1 MYKDEN
7 HYTLCRRGK
16 LWGYY
21 WYDSNNIRHY
31 RSTGRKTKHEAQ
43 KVINKRI
50 AEGDLQWKEEKK
62 DVLFKDYAANFFIQ
76 GKCPILKEK
85 ERTGKGLAET
95 TVYNYRK
102 HLTTELIPYFGDYL
116 LGNITDVVIKKY
128 EDNLKEERGLK
139 HKTINQIIFPLRAS
153 LDQAVRDHKIE
164 RNPFELIIRMKDE
177 ESTKKAFTLEQVQRL
192 LGGEW
197 KSEMSRIAFEIGIMT
212 GLRIGE
218 IQALRVRSIKDDMI
232 EISENYSEGINIVKD
247 TKNHKTRYIP
257 FPEPIRRDIEWLM
270 KDKGPDDFILSIDG
284 KTIFSRQSVRNDL
297 KARMVE
303 EGIVGEDGKPDK
315 DLTFHST
322 RHFFDSYLY
331 LKAGVDKEK
340 IMSVI
345 GHQSEEMFRH
355 YLHIRK
361 EDLDPIREA
370 QNKILE
376 AN

>member
-1 MYKDEN
+1 
-7 HYTLCRRGK
+7 
-16 LWGYY
+16 
-21 WYDSNNIRHY
+21 
-31 RSTGRKTKHEAQ
+31 
-43 KVINKRI
+43 
-50 AEGDLQWKEEKK
+50 
-62 DVLFKDYAANFFIQ
+62 
-76 GKCPILKEK
+76 
-85 ERTGKGLAET
+85 
-95 TVYNYRK
+95 
-102 HLTTELIPYFGDYL
+102 
-116 LGNITDVVIKKY
+116 
-128 EDNLKEERGLK
+128 
-139 HKTINQIIFPLRAS
+139 
-153 LDQAVRDHKIE
+153 
-164 RNPFELIIRMKDE
+164 
-177 ESTKKAFTLEQVQRL
+177 
-192 LGGEW
+192 
-197 KSEMSRIAFEIGIMT
+197 MT

-284 KTIFSRQSVRNDL
+284 KTIFSWQSVRNDL

>member
-7 HYTLCRRGK
+7 HYTLYRRGEI
-16 LWGYY
+16 WGYY
-21 WYDSNNIRHY
+21 WYDSNNKRHY
-31 RSTGRKTKHEAQ
+31 RSTGKKTKHEAQ

-85 ERTGKGLAET
+85 ERTGKGLSPT
-95 TVYNYRK
+95 TIYNYRK
-102 HLTTELIPYFGDYL
+102 HLTTELLPFFGEYL
-116 LGNITDVVIKKY
+116 LGNIDDVLIKKY
-128 EDNLKEERGLK
+128 EDKLKEERGLK
-139 HKTINQIIFPLRAS
+139 HKTINQIVFPLRAS
-153 LDQAVRDHKIE
+153 LDQAVRDRKID
-164 RNPFELIIRMKDE
+164 RNPFDLIVRMKDE
-177 ESTKKAFTLEQVQRL
+177 ESDRTAFTVEQVQRL

-232 EISENYSEGINIVKD
+232 EISENYAEGINIVKD

-270 KDKGPDDFILSIDG
+270 QDKGPEDFLLSVDG

-303 EGIVGEDGKPDK
+303 EGMVDEEGKPDK
-315 DLTFHST
+315 NLTFHST

-340 IMSVI
+340 IMKVI
-345 GHQSEEMFRH
+345 GHQSEEMFRR
-355 YLHIRK
+355 YLHVRK

-370 QNKILE
+370 QNKILK